1 MLVRLSAFSQFLLGE
16 QAVFSEGKRPP
27 EELFRL
33 DLQPLVDQRGK
44 GDAAHDEGIKDIEGN
59 AVVIG
64 NPRKILRILA
74 EVLHQILIAPVERIG
89 IYLGVHFTVV
99 HAFRRHGQCKHAL
112 DRMGDGTVVLM
123 LLLGKVLEF

>member
-1 MLVRLSAFSQFLLGE
+1 M
-16 QAVFSEGKRPP
+16 
-27 EELFRL
+27 
-33 DLQPLVDQRGK
+33 
-44 GDAAHDEGIKDIEGN
+44 
-59 AVVIG
+59 IG